1 MGTVILKRQRKKRL
15 EAGHPWVYQSEIGEI
30 RGEVCPGDMVDI
42 ANHQGYFLARGYI
55 NLRSQ
60 ITVRVTSYAH
70 EDLDGEL
77 IARRLQQALTWRER
91 FLPEA
96 RSYRL
101 VYGEADFLPGL
112 VVDRF
117 EDVLVMQILTLGM
130 EVRRQPII
138 DALTTLVR
146 PRAIYERNDV
156 PVRQLEGLDLYQGW
170 VLGDGPENVTIEEN
184 GLKFRVN
191 IVEGQKTGYFF
202 DQRENRAAVRPLV
215 TGARVLDC
223 FCHTGSFAIHAA
235 YYGAREV
242 MGIDISE
249 HAISQ
254 ARSNAD
260 LNGLSEVQFRV
271 GNAFDELR
279 SFYDQGERFDVI
291 ILDPPAFTK
300 SRHNI
305 EGAYRGYKEINLRA
319 MKLLNPGG
327 FLVTNSCSYHMS
339 KEMFHTMLLDART
352 DAHRPVRLVEWRT
365 QGKDHPILLG
375 SDETQYLKYVIL
387 QVL

>member
-1 MGTVILKRQRKKRL
+1 MATVVLKRQRKKRL
-15 EAGHPWVYQSEIGEI
+15 EAGHPWIYQSEVEEI
-30 RGEVCPGDMVDI
+30 RGEASPGDMVDI
-42 ANHQGYFLARGYI
+42 VNHQGHFLARGYI
-55 NLRSQ
+55 NPRSQ
-60 ITVRVTSYAH
+60 IIVRVVSYGH
-70 EDLDGEL
+70 DDLDDEL
-77 IARRLQQALTWRER
+77 ITSRLQQALAWRER
-91 FLPEA
+91 FLPGA
-96 RSYRL
+96 TSYRL

-130 EVRRQPII
+130 EVRRQLII
-138 DALTTLVR
+138 DALTKIMQ

-156 PVRQLEGLDLYQGW
+156 PVRELEGLKLYQGW
-170 VLGDGPENVTIEEN
+170 TYGEGPENVTIEEN

-202 DQRENRAAVRPLV
+202 DQRENRAALRPMV
-215 TGARVLDC
+215 PGARVLDC
-223 FCHTGSFAIHAA
+223 FCHTGSFALHAA

-242 MGIDISE
+242 LGIDISE
-249 HAISQ
+249 VAIEQ
-254 ARSNAD
+254 ARSNAE
-260 LNGLSEVQFRV
+260 LNSLTSVQFRV

-279 SFYDQGERFDVI
+279 SFYDQGERFDLI

-319 MKLLNPGG
+319 MKILNPGG

-339 KEMFHTMLLDART
+339 AELFHTMLLDART
-352 DAHRPVRLVEWRT
+352 DVHRPVRLVEWRT

>member
-1 MGTVILKRQRKKRL
+1 MATVVLKRQRKKRL
-15 EAGHPWVYQSEIGEI
+15 EAGHPWIYQSEIAEV
-30 RGEVCPGDMVDI
+30 RGEASPGDMVDI
-42 ANHQGYFLARGYI
+42 VNHQGHFLARGYI
-55 NLRSQ
+55 NPASQ
-60 ITVRVTSYAH
+60 ITVRVVSYH
-70 EDLDGEL
+70 QEDLDMEL
-77 IARRLQQALTWRER
+77 ITARLQQALAWRER
-91 FLPEA
+91 FLPGA

-117 EDVLVMQILTLGM
+117 EDVLVTQILTLGM
-130 EVRRQPII
+130 ETRRQLVI
-138 DALTTLVR
+138 DALVKLLQ

-156 PVRQLEGLDLYQGW
+156 PVRELEGLELYQGW
-170 VLGDGPENVTIEEN
+170 VHGDGPETVTIEEN

-202 DQRENRAAVRPLV
+202 DQRENRAAMRPLV
-215 TGARVLDC
+215 PGARVLDC

-235 YYGAREV
+235 HYGAREV
-242 MGIDISE
+242 LGIDISE
-249 HAISQ
+249 LAVEQ
-254 ARSNAD
+254 ARVNAEI
-260 LNGLSEVQFRV
+260 NGLGDVQFRV

-279 SFYDQGERFDVI
+279 SFYDQGERFDLIV
-291 ILDPPAFTK
+291 LDPPAFTK

-319 MKLLNPGG
+319 MKILKPGG

-339 KEMFHTMLLDART
+339 KELFHTMLLDART
-352 DAHRPVRLVEWRT
+352 DLRRPVRLVEWRT